1 LGEKRG
7 SAGQRAA
14 KGQSAEEGEPKTSGA
29 KDTVIPTYSETPI
42 WGLPQNN
49 HDERVERLGFL
60 TPAEARAPVLTPEAA

>member
-1 LGEKRG
+1 V
-7 SAGQRAA
+7 
-14 KGQSAEEGEPKTSGA
+14 GEPKTSGA
-29 KDTVIPTYSETPI
+29 KDTVILTYSETPF